1 MMGLVWAAL
10 PILDDRSKAY
20 EQRFVGALHF
30 TETTVETALD
40 LNADLHKPKIA
51 QGAKPELWVIS
62 GLLVSMDN
70 LGGSTRAPLS
80 ALLESVCAEVV
91 DPACWRMVELQI
103 DNRVV
108 AASLAATVPEMA
120 PEMAPEFAPEM
131 SSESL
136 PEAAP
141 EPAAAEI
148 AEVEANGGTSGE
160 VNGEAA
166 AQIAATTGE
175 AGSSDSGDSGEES
188 LPNQTLIR
196 FIQDALAKLR
206 YDPGPVDGK
215 MGARTTSAIEAY
227 QRDFDLEPDGRPSV
241 ELLRH
246 LRGRLDDLEQQSGDS
261 ASADEA
267 AAG

>member
-1 MMGLVWAAL
+1 MMGLVWLAL
-10 PILDDRSKAY
+10 PILDDRSTAY
-20 EQRFVGALHF
+20 EQRFVGALNF

-51 QGAKPELWVIS
+51 QGATPGHWVIS
-62 GLLVSMDN
+62 GILVSKDN

-80 ALLESVCAEVV
+80 ALLEKVCPEVV
-91 DPACWRMVELQI
+91 NPACWRMVELQI

-108 AASLAATVPEMA
+108 APSLAATTPEMA
-120 PEMAPEFAPEM
+120 PEMTPDFAPEM

-148 AEVEANGGTSGE
+148 AEVEAAVE
-160 VNGEAA
+160 ANGEAA
-166 AQIAATTGE
+166 AQIATNGE
-175 AGSSDSGDSGEES
+175 VASSAESSDSGDSGEES
-188 LPNQTLIR
+188 LANQTLIR

-206 YDPGPVDGK
+206 YDPGPLDGK

-261 ASADEA
+261 ASADDQPS
-267 AAG
+267 G